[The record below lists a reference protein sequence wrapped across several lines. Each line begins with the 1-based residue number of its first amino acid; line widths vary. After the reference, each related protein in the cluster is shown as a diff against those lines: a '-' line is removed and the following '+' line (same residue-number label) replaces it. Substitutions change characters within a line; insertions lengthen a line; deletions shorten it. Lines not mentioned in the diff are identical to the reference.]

1 VPRPSSVAL
10 GGGRTSCAS
19 VKAGGDLGIEYVC
32 DYGESIPRVLLSI
45 GLVILVAGPVILGT
59 PGLLHWPKAN
69 PDTFFD
75 LSVPQPYGYAYVQQI
90 LYVLDAFTTANFAE
104 LQPVSAVARL
114 LSALLALIG
123 VFLTGLLGFVV
134 GNRIRR
140 AWDPSGERCAS

>member
-1 VPRPSSVAL
+1 
-10 GGGRTSCAS
+10 

-59 PGLLHWPKAN
+59 LGLLHWPKAN
-69 PDTFFD
+69 HDTFFD

-104 LQPVSAVARL
+104 LQPVNAVARL

-123 VFLTGLLGFVV
+123 VFLTGLLGLVA

-140 AWDPSGERCAS
+140 S